1 MKKALAAIRPYRK
14 AIVGALIAGAGAVL
28 VQLDG
33 AIDWKAVGKAALSA
47 LVTGA
52 GVYQTTNTPTE

>member
-14 AIVGALIAGAGAVL
+14 AIVGALVAGGGVVL

-33 AIDWKAVGKAALSA
+33 TIDWKAVAKAAA
-47 LVTGA
+47 LAIATGG
-52 GVYQTTNTPTE
+52 GVYQTTNAPKQ